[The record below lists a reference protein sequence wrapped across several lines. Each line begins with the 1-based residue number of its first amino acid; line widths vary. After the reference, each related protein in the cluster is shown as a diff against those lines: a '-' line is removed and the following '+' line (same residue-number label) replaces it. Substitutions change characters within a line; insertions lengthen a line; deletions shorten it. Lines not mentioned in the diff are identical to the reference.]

1 MSWKINGPESR
12 LISEDGTPGGYGVF
26 KVRGTRMDLQFH
38 PNGYEAGR
46 NQFRVY
52 DLNRVPEE
60 FGGESA
66 SNRVLVNV
74 YNWDEG
80 WKISVREN
88 GRELGVRRTWT
99 RDPLYRLIRRD
110 ALPTRP
116 TAFLAVCNAHM
127 FVVEASAAD
136 TPLDIV
142 VTDPAG
148 RRYRQRV
155 ERPKTFDW
163 RIE

>member
-1 MSWKINGPESR
+1 
-12 LISEDGTPGGYGVF
+12 
-26 KVRGTRMDLQFH
+26 
-38 PNGYEAGR
+38 
-46 NQFRVY
+46 
-52 DLNRVPEE
+52 
-60 FGGESA
+60 
-66 SNRVLVNV
+66 
-74 YNWDEG
+74 
-80 WKISVREN
+80 
-88 GRELGVRRTWT
+88 
-99 RDPLYRLIRRD
+99 
-110 ALPTRP
+110 
-116 TAFLAVCNAHM
+116 M